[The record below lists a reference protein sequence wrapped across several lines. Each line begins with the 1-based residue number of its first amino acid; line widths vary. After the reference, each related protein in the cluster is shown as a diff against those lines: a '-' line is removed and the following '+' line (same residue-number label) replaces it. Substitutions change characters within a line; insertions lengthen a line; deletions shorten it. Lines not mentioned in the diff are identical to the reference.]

1 MVDTA
6 KFVPVVNE
14 EQMQALGKRLLAT
27 FGEYEKDRKELEE
40 QWLKNLRQFRGTYDP
55 EIEKLID
62 PDRSKAYPKVT
73 RTKVVGTVARLM
85 EMLFPQTDR
94 NFQVEPSPLPTLS
107 QGDLQKVLDKL
118 TEEAAAAG
126 IEVTDEMIERGIW
139 SFAKTKAERL
149 QKEIDD
155 QLDEIDYVTLA
166 RGVVFSAVLYGPGI
180 LKGPMVVEVA
190 GRTWKKDPYTG
201 KLTAVTVKKRQPYFE
216 RVPVWNWYPDLSAKS
231 FESMD
236 GSFERHV
243 MSKPQILALTKRPD
257 FKKEAIE
264 RYLAANNTGNFKER
278 HWEQA
283 LRVRGDKSN
292 ITNLSGRKY
301 ELLEFWGHVTGHELA
316 ACGVN
321 VPQDKL
327 GAEVECNIWMID
339 NVVIKALLHPFN
351 EKARMYHTFI
361 YEEDDINL
369 LGVGLPVVIRDS
381 QLAIAEAS
389 RMILDNGSV
398 VCGPMLEINTMLLMP
413 GQKLDVHAYKTF
425 LRDDT
430 GADAQTPAVRPIN
443 IDSRIAELISVVD
456 LFMQFAD
463 SETALPPP
471 ALGDTSSSGKEPYRT
486 SSGTSML
493 LGAAALPI
501 RDTVRNFDKFTV
513 SFVGGVI
520 AWNMEFNPDEKI
532 KGDWTVIPRASTSLV
547 AKEVRG
553 VNLDQ
558 FLISLTPEEKMYLS
572 TKKTLMERMKV
583 RDLPMDILEEEHVV
597 NDKLAENAKNA
608 QANAAAQ
615 AEAMKAEIRG
625 QVASAFKD
633 LMLGLKAQAGANA
646 DTFNALVEGM
656 LNVRDAGNSE
666 GSGSGTPKPSVPATQ
681 RAGVKGAG

>member
-1 MVDTA
+1 M
-6 KFVPVVNE
+6 
-14 EQMQALGKRLLAT
+14 
-27 FGEYEKDRKELEE
+27 
-40 QWLKNLRQFRGTYDP
+40 
-55 EIEKLID
+55 
-62 PDRSKAYPKVT
+62 
-73 RTKVVGTVARLM
+73 TVKKCHLCG
-85 EMLFPQTDR
+85 
-94 NFQVEPSPLPTLS
+94 S
-107 QGDLQKVLDKL
+107 QDLQKVLDKL
-118 TEEAAAAG
+118 EEEAAKAS
-126 IEVTDEMIERGIW
+126 IQVTDEMIERGIW
-139 SFAKTKAERL
+139 DFAKTKAERL

-166 RGVVFSAVLYGPGI
+166 RRVVFSAVLYGPGI
-180 LKGPMVVEVA
+180 LKGPMVVNVE
-190 GRTWKKDPYTG
+190 GRTWKRDPYTG
-201 KLTAVTVKKRQPYFE
+201 KLTAQTVKKRQPYYE
-216 RVPVWNWYPDLSAKS
+216 SITVWDWYPDLSAKT
-231 FESMD
+231 FKSMD
-236 GSFERHV
+236 GSYQRHV
-243 MSKPQILALTKRPD
+243 MSKAQLLALSKRPD
-257 FKKEAIE
+257 FNKEAIE
-264 RYLAANNTGNFKER
+264 KWLANNQTGNFKER

-301 ELLEFWGHVTGHELA
+301 ELLEFWGRVSGHELS
-316 ACGVN
+316 ACGVA

-327 GAEVECNIWMID
+327 GSQIECNLWMID
-339 NVVIKALLHPFN
+339 NTIIKAILHPFD
-351 EKARMYHTFI
+351 EKAAMFHVFI

-381 QLAIAEAS
+381 QLAIAEAA

-398 VCGPMLEINTMLLMP
+398 VCGPILEIDSSLLLP
-413 GQKLDVHAYKTF
+413 GQSLDIHAYKTF

-430 GADAQTPAVRPIN
+430 GVDSNVPAVRAIN
-443 IDSRIAELISVVD
+443 IDSRIPELKSIVE

-471 ALGDTSSSGKEPYRT
+471 ALGDTSGAGKEPYRT

-513 SFVGGVI
+513 SFVGSAI

-558 FLISLTPEEKMYLS
+558 FLVTLTPEEKMYLS

-597 NDKLAENAKNA
+597 EDKLAEAAANA
-608 QANAAAQ
+608 QAAAAAQ
-615 AEAMKAEIRG
+615 AEAMKAEVRG
-625 QVASAFKD
+625 QVAAAFKD

-646 DTFNALVEGM
+646 DTFNSLVEGM
-656 LNVRDAGNSE
+656 VNVREATSDTGE
-666 GSGSGTPKPSVPATQ
+666 GAPAKKPAVPASQ